1 MMRIKWHRSDTTGST
16 NTYLMGLNGGDPEFD
31 MEIAVA
37 GFQTAGRGQRG
48 NTWESQPGKNLLFS
62 ILAHPSA
69 VEASRQFFISQA
81 MALAVSDC
89 VRESLGPG
97 LGQHVSVKWPND
109 IYWKDFKMAGIL
121 IEHSVMGRC
130 IQHTVA
136 GVGLDVNQTVFEGD
150 APNPVSMAA
159 VAGHEFELEPLLQ
172 SIVGRFVHYMEQST
186 ESGMRNIDALYHE
199 RMYRKNGIHR
209 FRDAQGEFLASISH
223 VEPNGCL
230 VLETDGGEP
239 RTYEFKQV
247 QFVIP
252 SKK

>member
-1 MMRIKWHRSDTTGST
+1 MRIKWHRSDSIGST
-16 NTYLMGLNGGDPEFD
+16 NTYLTGLNGGDSEFD
-31 MEIAVA
+31 MEVAVA

-48 NTWESQPGKNLLFS
+48 NTWESQPGMNLLFS
-62 ILAHPSA
+62 ILAHPSS
-69 VEASRQFFISQA
+69 VDVSRQFFISQA
-81 MALAVSDC
+81 IALAVSDC
-89 VRESLGPG
+89 VCECLGAG

-121 IEHSVMGRC
+121 IEHSIMGRR

-150 APNPVSMAA
+150 APNPISMAA
-159 VAGHEFELEPLLQ
+159 VAGYEFELEPLLQ
-172 SIVGRFVHYMEQST
+172 SIVDRFVHYMEQST
-186 ESGMRNIDALYHE
+186 ESGMRKIDVLYHK

-230 VLETDGGEP
+230 VLETGGGEH

-252 SKK
+252 VNK